1 MLRARPP
8 TNLMEYIIPNE
19 KYRFYPAPFMH
30 YVYILR
36 NTIRNQIYVGST
48 NDLRKRFSEH
58 NDGKQISTKRYRP
71 WDLVYYEAFC
81 EEKLARLR
89 EQKLKYNGNAMKEL
103 KLRIGLS
110 KNGAGFTL
118 IEILLAMSIVLLIAS
133 GSFIGFKSFNQQQ
146 ALSST
151 WDTLRNNFNEARSN
165 AASQVIRTSVCNS
178 PGQTLVGH
186 QLNFYTNSY
195 DLVEVCQNAGGAEP
209 APLPL
214 IKTIPLP
221 PGITFNPVPNP
232 AFIRFVVLTGGIS
245 GVSNRTV
252 TITNTQGNT
261 RSITVNTVG
270 VIQ

>member
-1 MLRARPP
+1 
-8 TNLMEYIIPNE
+8 
-19 KYRFYPAPFMH
+19 
-30 YVYILR
+30 
-36 NTIRNQIYVGST
+36 
-48 NDLRKRFSEH
+48 
-58 NDGKQISTKRYRP
+58 
-71 WDLVYYEAFC
+71 
-81 EEKLARLR
+81 
-89 EQKLKYNGNAMKEL
+89 MKN
-103 KLRIGLS
+103 K
-110 KNGAGFTL
+110 GFTL
-118 IEILLAMSIVLLIAS
+118 IEILLAMSMVLLIAS

-165 AASQVIRTSVCNS
+165 AASQVIRTNVCNS

-195 DLVEVCQNAGGAEP
+195 DLVEVCRTAGGAESTP
-209 APLPL
+209 V

-261 RSITVNTVG
+261 RRITVNTVG